1 MEIATVTRMIEAG
14 IPDSQ
19 ALVTGDGCNLEA
31 RVVSPAFAGCAPLQ
45 RQRMVMAT
53 VKEQLASG
61 EIHALALKTFTP
73 EEWDA
78 RQG

>member
-1 MEIATVTRMIEAG
+1 MDIETVTRLIEAG
-14 IPDSQ
+14 IPEAQ
-19 ALVTGDGCNLEA
+19 ARVGGDGCNLEA
-31 RVVSPAFAGCAPLQ
+31 AVISPAFAGRPPLQ

-53 VKEQLASG
+53 VKAQLESG

-78 RQG
+78 RPQ